1 MPLKLPAM
9 EEVAKNIAPRVAN
22 SSRLYQSERYNGA
35 ALTNA
40 SDAPTRTRRP
50 TTVEYDLVTEI
61 LPKVSVKGKYQEAC
75 GFRSQSSKCSP

>member
-9 EEVAKNIAPRVAN
+9 ADVAKNIAPRVAN
-22 SSRLYQSERYNGA
+22 SSRLYHRERYKGA

-50 TTVEYDLVTEI
+50 TTVGYDSARQI
-61 LPKVSVKGKYQEAC
+61 LLKSQPRAQGKDDAL
-75 GFRSQSSKCSP
+75 